1 MQASCGQ
8 CKKGVYS
15 RLLGVAMSTHGK
27 ALMELLNEVDDPRKP
42 SNGTRHDLRE
52 ILVIA
57 ICAVLSDADHVE
69 DLCEWARVKESW
81 LRRFLLLKNGIPSH
95 DTFLRVFGALDPKQF
110 EAVFRRWVGSIV
122 PAIDRTSAIDGKTLR
137 GSADGMNLPV
147 HMVSAFA
154 TDLGLVLGQ
163 EKVAGKSNEI
173 TAIPELLE
181 ALYLKGHLVTID
193 AMGCQKNI
201 ADQIVKKKGDYLLAV
216 KGNQPTLYAALQ
228 AAFVD
233 QSSACP
239 SHAQVDKSHGRT
251 VGQMAWVA
259 PAKDVVNLEDWAGCK
274 TIGRILSQRVVGDKV
289 AEPEWRY
296 YISSRD
302 LTATD
307 LATAARAHWGIENQL
322 HWVLDVTFGED
333 GSTVRKDHGPDNMSL
348 LKKIVLTLLRT
359 DTTDKAKASLR
370 AKRKRAGWDD
380 DIRMNMLGITPL

>member
-1 MQASCGQ
+1 
-8 CKKGVYS
+8 
-15 RLLGVAMSTHGK
+15 MSGHGK
-27 ALMELLNEVDDPRKP
+27 ALMEMLNEVDDPRRP

-69 DLCEWARVKESW
+69 DLAEWARVKEGW
-81 LRRFLLLKNGIPSH
+81 LRRFLRLKNGIPSH
-95 DTFLRVFGALDPKQF
+95 DTFLRIFGALDPKQF
-110 EAVFRRWVGSIV
+110 EAVFRRWVSGIV
-122 PAIDRTSAIDGKTLR
+122 PAVNRTIAIDGKTLR
-137 GSADGMNLPV
+137 GSAGGTASPV

-193 AMGCQKNI
+193 AMGCQKAI
-201 ADQIVKKKGDYLLAV
+201 ADQIVKQKGDYLLAV
-216 KGNQPTLYAALQ
+216 KGNQPSLYAAIQ

-233 QSSACP
+233 SSP
-239 SHAQVDKSHGRT
+239 TSSPHAQVEKSHGRA

-259 PAKDVVNLEDWAGCK
+259 PAKDVVDLEDWSGCK

-296 YISSRD
+296 YISSRE
-302 LTATD
+302 LSAEQ
-307 LATAARAHWGIENQL
+307 LALAARAHWGIENQL
-322 HWVLDVTFGED
+322 HWVLDVTFHED
-333 GSTVRKDHGPDNMSL
+333 ASTVRKDHGPENMSL
-348 LKKIVLTLLRT
+348 LKKIVLALLRT

-380 DIRMNMLGITPL
+380 DIRMNMLGIQPL